1 MVESIIMRPSNLSI
15 IFQDKKNS
23 DFVVTSAKLGSGGF
37 SCIFLGYNTKTNE
50 LLAVKVVSPNRI

>member
-1 MVESIIMRPSNLSI
+1 MVESIIMRPSDLSI
-15 IFQDKKNS
+15 IFKDG